1 MGNLYKKMEKSKNQL
16 REGLK
21 LKGIEYEPFQFNNG
35 PKVLVGVSGVLGHDN
50 QLISWDELEILAN
63 KYSEKNDTN
72 V

>member
-1 MGNLYKKMEKSKNQL
+1 MEKSKNQL

-63 KYSEKNDTN
+63 KYNKKNDTN